1 MAAIYGEL
9 GDSKKQ
15 LSLMEPLYERGS
27 LSNATHVVNLA
38 SLYMLHD
45 IPFKAAKLLDREIEA
60 ERLDDNKRN
69 MDMLAQAWLLSAHP
83 ERAVKPMKVAARL
96 ADDGRGYVDLA
107 RTYMSLLRWEEAE
120 KSLQQGL
127 KKGGLRDPAG
137 ARLMLG
143 MVQFNQKNFREARRS
158 FAEAG
163 KAAKTE
169 KLARQWLAYLEQEE
183 ANAALA
189 REVGME

>member
-1 MAAIYGEL
+1 
-9 GDSKKQ
+9 
-15 LSLMEPLYERGS
+15 
-27 LSNATHVVNLA
+27 
-38 SLYMLHD
+38 
-45 IPFKAAKLLDREIEA
+45 
-60 ERLDDNKRN
+60 
-69 MDMLAQAWLLSAHP
+69 
-83 ERAVKPMKVAARL
+83 MKTAARL

-120 KSLQQGL
+120 KSLQQAL

-143 MVQFNQKNFREARRS
+143 MVQFNQKNFRDARRS
-158 FAEAG
+158 FADAG
-163 KAAKTE
+163 KTAKTE